1 VPALLLAFEVSP
13 TQVLYVAALY
23 LAVQQLE
30 GNLITPL
37 VQQEAV
43 SLPSALT
50 LVVMVM
56 MGVLFGVLGIL
67 VAAPLTAI
75 ALVVVKMLYLH
86 EAPGQRS
93 EERVVRRK
101 VFLMLEG
108 LCKRFPRLRGFNH
121 ENPPP
126 HRFLQDG
133 RESRRARS

>member
-43 SLPSALT
+43 SLPPALT

-75 ALVVVKMLYLH
+75 TLVVVKMLYLD
-86 EAPGQRS
+86 EAPG
-93 EERVVRRK
+93 ERGDEHVIRRK
-101 VFLMLEG
+101 ALLTLEG
-108 LCKRFPRLRGFNH
+108 LRKHFPSLR
-121 ENPPP
+121 
-126 HRFLQDG
+126 RV
-133 RESRRARS
+133 